1 MSDDT
6 TPAFDAQ
13 DLPTTSAKLPFDDD
27 ELRTTKA
34 DFSTPEVVS
43 SQVDDSANTQTVSKE
58 SGSPSRVVRVRSGN
72 ATSAADRPKR
82 PAREPRISEPLTMR
96 SRRGVALIALG
107 SLVFLAVV
115 GTVANRGTSE
125 TPAVPTVEPVAS
137 SELVCP
143 VTTATDELASAITA
157 AVAPLSTVTT
167 GTASLANLVKVGGKT
182 DPLVIASPGE
192 LVQRVFRGKS
202 GPAQMAGA
210 IGSYATGFGADQVI
224 RSGIGSSRGLAI
236 APCSRSV
243 TDTWLIGGGATIGRL
258 TTILLANND
267 DRPAQVDLVIYGPDG
282 LVNSPGASGIA
293 VPAASTLRLQL
304 SDLAP
309 SQSVTAV
316 HVIATAGRVAT
327 SALEFDSR
335 GLVPQGVS
343 IMSPT
348 AAGRSLVI
356 PMVPKAV
363 AAARLVLIA
372 PSSDATAHVNLL
384 TAQGS
389 ITPVGFDAVEL
400 TAGRVTTL
408 DLTTVLAGA
417 AGGLVIKA
425 DRDVVAGVI
434 ITTGVKDQLREGD
447 REAATP
453 ALVSP
458 GLIAGLAGPNVI
470 HELGI
475 SAPTAQAIVKL
486 ELFVTGAPAATWTKT
501 VTVKAGSLADVR
513 IPVTT
518 AKATSI
524 VVVTP
529 VSGGPIY
536 VTRSVTELGG
546 NGPLLGLAPLLS
558 TRATTLVPPVEGAP
572 GSAVLGSQ

>member
-1 MSDDT
+1 
-6 TPAFDAQ
+6 
-13 DLPTTSAKLPFDDD
+13 
-27 ELRTTKA
+27 
-34 DFSTPEVVS
+34 
-43 SQVDDSANTQTVSKE
+43 
-58 SGSPSRVVRVRSGN
+58 
-72 ATSAADRPKR
+72 
-82 PAREPRISEPLTMR
+82 
-96 SRRGVALIALG
+96 
-107 SLVFLAVV
+107 
-115 GTVANRGTSE
+115 
-125 TPAVPTVEPVAS
+125 
-137 SELVCP
+137 
-143 VTTATDELASAITA
+143 
-157 AVAPLSTVTT
+157 
-167 GTASLANLVKVGGKT
+167 
-182 DPLVIASPGE
+182 
-192 LVQRVFRGKS
+192 
-202 GPAQMAGA
+202 
-210 IGSYATGFGADQVI
+210 
-224 RSGIGSSRGLAI
+224 
-236 APCSRSV
+236 
-243 TDTWLIGGGATIGRL
+243 
-258 TTILLANND
+258 
-267 DRPAQVDLVIYGPDG
+267 
-282 LVNSPGASGIA
+282 
-293 VPAASTLRLQL
+293 
-304 SDLAP
+304 
-309 SQSVTAV
+309 
-316 HVIATAGRVAT
+316 
-327 SALEFDSR
+327 
-335 GLVPQGVS
+335 
-343 IMSPT
+343 
-348 AAGRSLVI
+348 
-356 PMVPKAV
+356 MVPKAV

-475 SAPTAQAIVKL
+475 SAPSAQAIVKL

-536 VTRSVTELGG
+536 VTRSVTELGS

-558 TRATTLVPPVEGAP
+558 TRATTLVPPVQGAP

>member
-1 MSDDT
+1 MSEDT
-6 TPAFDAQ
+6 TSPLDGH
-13 DLPTTSAKLPFDDD
+13 DDPEMSAKLPFDDE
-27 ELRTTKA
+27 ELRTTTA
-34 DFSTPEVVS
+34 DFSTPPVVRAELADSAS
-43 SQVDDSANTQTVSKE
+43 SQPVSKE
-58 SGSPSRVVRVRSGN
+58 SGSTARVVRVRSGN
-72 ATSAADRPKR
+72 AASAADRPKR
-82 PAREPRISEPLTMR
+82 PSREPRISEPLTLR
-96 SRRGVALIALG
+96 SRRGVALVALA
-107 SLVFLAVV
+107 SVVLLAVV
-115 GTVANRGTSE
+115 GTLVNRGDSRA
-125 TPAVPTVEPVAS
+125 PAVPTVEPVAS

-157 AVAPLSTVTT
+157 AVAPLATVTT
-167 GTASLANLVKVGGKT
+167 GTASLANLVKAGGKT
-182 DPLVIASPGE
+182 DPLVIKSPGE

-210 IGSYATGFGADQVI
+210 IGSYATGFGADQAI
-224 RSGIGSSRGLAI
+224 RSGTGASRGLAI

-243 TDTWLIGGGATIGRL
+243 TDTWLIGAGATVGRV

-267 DRPAQVDLVIYGPDG
+267 DRPAQVDLVIFGPDG
-282 LVNSPGASGIA
+282 PVNAPGASGIA

-304 SDLAP
+304 SKLAP
-309 SQSVTAV
+309 NQAVTAV
-316 HVIATAGRVAT
+316 HVIATAGRVAA
-327 SALEFDSR
+327 SALEFDSS

-363 AAARLVLIA
+363 AAARLVLVA
-372 PSSDATAHVNLL
+372 PNSDASAHVNLL
-384 TAQGS
+384 TGQGS
-389 ITPVGFDAVEL
+389 ITPVGFDAIEL

-408 DLTTVLAGA
+408 DLTAVLAGA
-417 AGGLVIKA
+417 AGGLVIEA
-425 DRDVVAGVI
+425 DREVVAGVI
-434 ITTGVKDQLREGD
+434 ITTGVKNQLREGD

-458 GLIAGLAGPNVI
+458 GLIAGLAGPNVV

-475 SAPTAQAIVKL
+475 SAPKAQATVKL
-486 ELFVTGAPAATWTKT
+486 ELFVTGDSAATWTKT
-501 VTVKAGSLADVR
+501 VTVNAGSLADVR

-536 VTRSVTELGG
+536 VTRAVTEQGSD
-546 NGPLLGLAPLLS
+546 GPVLGLAPLLS
-558 TRATTLVPPVEGAP
+558 SRATTVVPPVEVAP
-572 GSAVLGSQ
+572 GSAVLGLQ